1 MYCPTD
7 KAVIYFLKGVNMEFN
22 DKIEKYKRLAVKKPK
37 YYVSIGDLYSDDG
50 DFKTAT
56 IYYQKAVDNG
66 VLAYTVL
73 GDTWG
78 YRSQYKKAFDVYTEG
93 ANKGEAECFAR
104 LGFCYETGYVKI
116 DIQKAIEC
124 YAKASD
130 LGVATA
136 ARSLGDLYYFNTP
149 IEDSE
154 IENVKNALKCYERAF
169 YLGDIEVAKK
179 IGFIYLNNEELKDVP
194 KAIEWYEKGL
204 SLGEYSLNF
213 DLAYVYLNDRFVPH
227 DYKKGLKY
235 LLDGVHHNDPESLYM
250 YARVRETGMYKV
262 EPDKKAYIYYLKK
275 AAALGQDDALLDLGY
290 YYYKKGKYDDAL
302 DCFAQCELEVVGLYW
317 AIATICETQK
327 ADYKNA
333 LFYYQMAMEMD
344 FPDAIERMA
353 EAYLGDELGLER
365 DEKTALKLFKR
376 AAKLGN
382 AAAQYNLGMAYA
394 CGYYGVTA
402 DKDKAIYWLKKSA
415 HGENP
420 MACLQMGLYYFYTV
434 QTESAYKKAFDLFT
448 DAYNFGEDQA
458 IINIGLCYLQGK
470 GVERNPK
477 EAVKCFKEAAK
488 TANSGIAYYN
498 LGICYENGF
507 GVRKDY
513 KKAIEAYKNATE
525 NGERQGLVAIK
536 NVYLKMNE
544 KKE

>member
-1 MYCPTD
+1 M
-7 KAVIYFLKGVNMEFN
+7 N
-22 DKIEKYKRLAVKKPK
+22 DKIKKYERLAVKKPK

-56 IYYQKAVDNG
+56 ICYQKAVDNG

-78 YRSQYKKAFDVYTEG
+78 YRSQYKKAFDAYTEG
-93 ANKGEAECFAR
+93 ANKGEVECFAR

-130 LGVATA
+130 LGVAAA
-136 ARSLGDLYYFNTP
+136 ARSLGELYYLNTP

-154 IENVKNALKCYERAF
+154 IENVKNALKYYERAF

-227 DYKKGLKY
+227 DYEKGLKY
-235 LLDGVHHNDPESLYM
+235 LANGVKHNDPESLYLQ
-250 YARVRETGMYKV
+250 ARIYEDGLYGI
-262 EPDKKAYIYYLKK
+262 EPDEKKYIHYLKK
-275 AAALGQDDALLDLGY
+275 AANLCQDDALLDLGY

-302 DCFAQCELEVVGLYW
+302 DYFAQCDLDDAGVYW
-317 AIATICETQK
+317 CMATIYETEK

-333 LFYYQMAMEMD
+333 LIYYQMAMEMD

-353 EAYLGDELGLER
+353 EAYLGDELGLEK
-365 DEKTALKLFKR
+365 DEKIALKLFKR

-382 AAAQYNLGMAYA
+382 ATAQYNLGMAYA
-394 CGYYGVTA
+394 CGYYGLTA
-402 DKDKAIYWLKKSA
+402 DRETALHWLKKSVK
-415 HGENP
+415 GENP
-420 MACLQMGLYYFYTV
+420 SACLQVGLYYYYTV
-434 QTESAYKKAFDLFT
+434 KTEAAYKKAFELFT
-448 DAYNFGEDQA
+448 DAYNLGEVEA
-458 IINIGLCYLQGK
+458 IINIGLCYLQGNGTEK
-470 GVERNPK
+470 NEK
-477 EAVKCFKEAAK
+477 EAVKCFEQAAEK
-488 TANSGIAYYN
+488 NSSGVAYFN
-498 LGICYENGF
+498 LGVCYENGF
-507 GVRKDY
+507 GVEKDY
-513 KKAIEAYKNATE
+513 KKAIEMYGKAVE
-525 NGERQGLVAIK
+525 NGEK
-536 NVYLKMNE
+536 NWS
-544 KKE
+544 

>member
-1 MYCPTD
+1 MIDT
-7 KAVIYFLKGVNMEFN
+7 NS
-22 DKIEKYKRLAVKKPK
+22 KIEKYKKLAVKKPR
-37 YYVSIGDLYSDDG
+37 YYALIGDLYMDEA
-50 DFKTAT
+50 DFKTAAV
-56 IYYQKAVDNG
+56 YYKKAVENG

-78 YRSQYKKAFDVYTEG
+78 YLSQYKKAFDAYTEG
-93 ANKGEAECFAR
+93 ANKGESECFAR

-130 LGVATA
+130 LGVAAA
-136 ARSLGDLYYFNTP
+136 ARSLGELYYFNTP

-154 IENVKNALKCYERAF
+154 IENVKNALKYYERAF
-169 YLGDIEVAKK
+169 YLGDIEVTKK

-204 SLGEYSLNF
+204 SLGDRSLNF

-227 DYKKGLKY
+227 DYKKGLAY
-235 LLDGVHHNDPESLYM
+235 LADGVAHNDPESLYM
-250 YARVRETGMYKV
+250 QARVYADGWYGI
-262 EPDKKAYIYYLKK
+262 EPDEKKYIHYLKK
-275 AAALGQDDALLDLGY
+275 AANLCQDDALLDLGY
-290 YYYKKGKYDDAL
+290 YYYEKRRYDDAL
-302 DCFAQCELEVVGLYW
+302 DCFAQCDLDYVGVYW
-317 AIATICETQK
+317 CMATIYETKK

-365 DEKTALKLFKR
+365 DEATALKLFKK

-382 AAAQYNLGMAYA
+382 AVAQYNLGMAYA

-402 DKDKAIYWLKKSA
+402 DREKAIYWLKKSA
-415 HGENP
+415 KGENP
-420 MACLQMGLYYFYTV
+420 SACLQLGLYNYYTV
-434 QTESAYKKAFDLFT
+434 QTDKACKRAFELFV
-448 DAYNFGEDQA
+448 DAYNLGEDQA
-458 IINIGLCYLQGK
+458 IINVGLCYLQGK
-470 GVERNPK
+470 GVKDDRK
-477 EAVKCFKEAAK
+477 EAVNCFRTAVK
-488 TANSGIAYYN
+488 TSNSGVAYFN

-513 KKAIEAYKNATE
+513 KKAVEMYGKAVE
-525 NGERQGLVAIK
+525 NGESAGIESIK
-536 NVYLKMNE
+536 NVYLKMTG
-544 KKE
+544 KTK

>member
-1 MYCPTD
+1 MS
-7 KAVIYFLKGVNMEFN
+7 VSN
-22 DKIEKYKRLAVKKPK
+22 DKIEKYLKLAKKKPQ
-37 YYVSIGDLYSDDG
+37 YYAKLGDLYSDDG

-56 IYYQKAVDNG
+56 TYYQKAVDNG
-66 VLAYTVL
+66 ALAYTVL

-78 YRSQYKKAFDVYTEG
+78 YRSQYKKAFDAYTEG

-130 LGVATA
+130 LGVAAA

-149 IEDSE
+149 IEDSK
-154 IENVKNALKCYERAF
+154 IENVKNALKYYERAF

-179 IGFIYLNNEELKDVP
+179 VGFIYLNNEELKDVP

-204 SLGEYSLNF
+204 SLGDSSLNF

-235 LLDGVHHNDPESLYM
+235 LLDGVHLNDPESLYM

-275 AAALGQDDALLDLGY
+275 AAALGQDALLDLGY
-290 YYYKKGKYDDAL
+290 YYYNKGKYDDAL

-317 AIATICETQK
+317 AIATICEEQK
-327 ADYKNA
+327 KDYKNA
-333 LFYYQMAMEMD
+333 LRYYQAAMEMD

-353 EAYLGDELGLER
+353 EAYLGDELGLEK

-394 CGYYGVTA
+394 CGYYGVTP
-402 DKDKAIYWLKKSA
+402 DKDKALHWLKQSVK
-415 HGENP
+415 GENP
-420 MACLQMGLYYFYTV
+420 SACLQVGLYYYYTV
-434 QTESAYKKAFDLFT
+434 KTKVAYKKAFSLFT
-448 DAYNFGEDQA
+448 DAYNFGEYEA
-458 IINIGLCYLQGK
+458 IINIGLCYLQG
-470 GVERNPK
+470 
-477 EAVKCFKEAAK
+477 
-488 TANSGIAYYN
+488 
-498 LGICYENGF
+498 
-507 GVRKDY
+507 
-513 KKAIEAYKNATE
+513 
-525 NGERQGLVAIK
+525 NGEKAGLEAIK
-536 NVYLKMNE
+536 RVYLKMNVNQA
-544 KKE
+544 

>member
-1 MYCPTD
+1 
-7 KAVIYFLKGVNMEFN
+7 METMN
-22 DKIEKYKRLAVKKPK
+22 DKVKKYKKLAVKQPK
-37 YYVSIGDLYSDDG
+37 YYALIGDLYSDDG

-56 IYYQKAVDNG
+56 TYYQKAVDNG

-78 YRSQYKKAFDVYTEG
+78 YLSQYKKAFDVYTEG

-130 LGVATA
+130 LGVAAA

-154 IENVKNALKCYERAF
+154 SENVKNALKYYERAF

-204 SLGEYSLNF
+204 SLGDHSLNF

-227 DYKKGLKY
+227 DYEKGLKY
-235 LLDGVHHNDPESLYM
+235 LADGVKHNDPESLYLQ
-250 YARVRETGMYKV
+250 ARIYEDGLYGI
-262 EPDKKAYIYYLKK
+262 EPDEKKYIHYLKK
-275 AAALGQDDALLDLGY
+275 AANLCQDDALLDLGY

-302 DCFAQCELEVVGLYW
+302 DCFAQCDLNDAGVYW
-317 AIATICETQK
+317 AIATICEEQK
-327 ADYKNA
+327 KDYENA
-333 LFYYQMAMEMD
+333 LAYYKMAMEMN

-353 EAYLGDELGLER
+353 EAYLGDELGLEK

-394 CGYYGVTA
+394 CGYYGLTA
-402 DKDKAIYWLKKSA
+402 DREKAIFWLKKSA
-415 HGENP
+415 EGENP
-420 MACLQMGLYYFYTV
+420 MACVQMGLYYYYTV
-434 QTESAYKKAFDLFT
+434 KTEAAYKKAFKLFT
-448 DAYNFGEDQA
+448 SGYYLGEKEA
-458 IINIGLCYLQGK
+458 AVNIGLCYLQGN
-470 GVERNPK
+470 GVKRDPK
-477 EAVKCFKEAAK
+477 EAVKRFREAVK
-488 TANSGIAYYN
+488 TTDSGVGYYN

-507 GVRKDY
+507 GVKKDY
-513 KKAIEAYKNATE
+513 KKAIEAYGKAVE
-525 NGERQGLVAIK
+525 RGESAGLNAIK
-536 NVYLKMNE
+536 NVYLKMS
-544 KKE
+544 KKD